1 MTHVGLSETKLAPPA
16 PPNDLVLRPR
26 LHEALSAGVQGTLTL
41 VSAPPGAGKTVMVAS
56 WVSAGAA
63 PGPVAWVSLDQGD
76 ADRHRFWRLVA
87 AALGVGVALPRRR
100 DPSVTLDAVRHALA
114 RREEPVVLVL
124 DDLHEVDHCEVAAD
138 LDRLLAQA
146 PPALRLVLVTRQD
159 PPLRLPRLRLSGG
172 LSEIRQNDLAFTEHE
187 AAHLLKRAGAALSSH
202 ETSLLWRRT
211 EGWAAALRLAALSLR
226 DHPEPEAHVASL
238 SASDRTLADY
248 LVGELLDRQ
257 PPDLRTFLLRTSIVD
272 ALTGDLADALT
283 EGDGGAARLA
293 DLVRRNA
300 MVTPLGGSG
309 GWFTY
314 HPLLRELLRA
324 ELSAQRPDE
333 RRPLHR
339 RAAAWLAAHGREREA
354 LRHARAADDS
364 DLVARIVRDRWTELV
379 VEGELG
385 TVRELVDR
393 VPAERLAAD
402 PEIALAGMAAHLA
415 TGRLGR
421 AEELLELAATS
432 LPTHPGAR
440 LAALHAAARLYHRRL
455 AGGDVVTELQ
465 ALRELAR
472 KPHDDPVIQ
481 ALLLVVLGVSELWA
495 APHEEAIDA
504 LEAAVA
510 AAVAERRRFL
520 EIVAGG
526 HLALALAFDGRTRQA
541 AEQAEEVIA
550 LAACTGHDSGPAG
563 AAAHLA
569 LAAAR
574 REWLD
579 GAGAARALDL
589 AEAALRDS
597 PERDLYLV
605 LALERSRLLLDA
617 GQPGAAATALRVGHF
632 RLGGHP
638 VPSATRAALR
648 AHDARVLL
656 ALGEGERARAAL
668 EPPDTPELAVVRA
681 RVLLLDENPA
691 GALECLSGRS
701 PIGGPAT
708 ARVEADVLR
717 AVARD
722 ALLDHEGAAAAIE
735 RALDTAESHDLRR
748 CLLGTG
754 PGLLAVLHRHV
765 RGGTAHGALAAELVT
780 VLEGGSAGH
789 AVPPLLAEV
798 LTERELAILRYLPT
812 IMSNQEIARQLY
824 VSVNTI
830 KTHLKQIYRKL
841 GVASR
846 RDAIDRARELHLLG
860 PSTRLRNAA

>member
-1 MTHVGLSETKLAPPA
+1 
-16 PPNDLVLRPR
+16 
-26 LHEALSAGVQGTLTL
+26 
-41 VSAPPGAGKTVMVAS
+41 
-56 WVSAGAA
+56 
-63 PGPVAWVSLDQGD
+63 
-76 ADRHRFWRLVA
+76 
-87 AALGVGVALPRRR
+87 
-100 DPSVTLDAVRHALA
+100 
-114 RREEPVVLVL
+114 
-124 DDLHEVDHCEVAAD
+124 
-138 LDRLLAQA
+138 
-146 PPALRLVLVTRQD
+146 
-159 PPLRLPRLRLSGG
+159 
-172 LSEIRQNDLAFTEHE
+172 
-187 AAHLLKRAGAALSSH
+187 
-202 ETSLLWRRT
+202 
-211 EGWAAALRLAALSLR
+211 
-226 DHPEPEAHVASL
+226 
-238 SASDRTLADY
+238 
-248 LVGELLDRQ
+248 
-257 PPDLRTFLLRTSIVD
+257 
-272 ALTGDLADALT
+272 
-283 EGDGGAARLA
+283 
-293 DLVRRNA
+293 
-300 MVTPLGGSG
+300 
-309 GWFTY
+309 
-314 HPLLRELLRA
+314 
-324 ELSAQRPDE
+324 
-333 RRPLHR
+333 
-339 RAAAWLAAHGREREA
+339 
-354 LRHARAADDS
+354 
-364 DLVARIVRDRWTELV
+364 VARIVRDRWTELV

-393 VPAERLAAD
+393 VPAEGLAAD
-402 PEIALAGMAAHLA
+402 PEIALAGAAAHLA

-421 AEELLELAATS
+421 GEELLELAATS
-432 LPTHPGAR
+432 LPTHPGTR
-440 LAALHAAARLYHRRL
+440 LAALHAAARLYPRRL

-472 KPHDDPVIQ
+472 NPHDDPVIQ

-495 APHEEAIDA
+495 APHAEAIDA

-550 LAACTGHDSGPAG
+550 LAACTGQDSG

-617 GQPGAAATALRVGHF
+617 GPPGAAATALRVGHF

-656 ALGEGERARAAL
+656 ALGEGERARAAV
-668 EPPDTPELAVVRA
+668 EPPDAPELAVVRA

-691 GALECLSGRS
+691 GALECLSDRS
-701 PIGGPAT
+701 PIVGPVT
-708 ARVEADVLR
+708 ARVEADALR

-735 RALDTAESHDLRR
+735 RALDAAESHDLRR
-748 CLLGTG
+748 CVLGAG
-754 PGLLAVLHRHV
+754 PGLLPVLHRHV
-765 RGGTAHGALAAELVT
+765 RGRTAHGALAAELVT
-780 VLEGGSAGH
+780 VLEGGAAGR

-824 VSVNTI
+824 VSVNTV
-830 KTHLKQIYRKL
+830 KTHLKQVYRKL
-841 GVASR
+841 DVASR

-860 PSTRLRNAA
+860 ASTRLRNAA